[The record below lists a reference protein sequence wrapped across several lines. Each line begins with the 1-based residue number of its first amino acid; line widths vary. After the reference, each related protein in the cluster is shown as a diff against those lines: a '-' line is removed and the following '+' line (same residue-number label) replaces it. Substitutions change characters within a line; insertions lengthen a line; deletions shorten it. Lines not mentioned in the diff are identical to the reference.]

1 MIGFERPELL
11 LMLLVL
17 VPMAYIGLKS
27 DKRIQK
33 VLWSSKIVTFSLIV
47 LALST
52 PFIETETTLMEN
64 PELVVLEDR
73 SASMDVINNPELDFE
88 EVDIDRRVVASGNSS
103 NLRDGLMRNIEED
116 GSYLLLSD
124 LQSDQELEGVEEEF
138 QNRNATLNMLKTDT
152 EDEVSVSISGPDT
165 TVPNAENYYEINVY
179 STTEEFPEPEVTLNG
194 ETVELEKEDETTW
207 SFREAFSSE
216 GVQELEARI
225 TFDGYFNQNQD
236 YYKAVDVQ
244 EKPSLLVLGDQ
255 GPLGDQLETFY
266 DVDYANSVPN
276 DLSEYYSIVAKEEF
290 DETEVVD
297 YVAEGNGLV
306 YTGDIESEKSILPV
320 SPSEGDDDTDGAKIM
335 LVIDASHT
343 TGTEGG
349 TADIEES
356 INIAYS
362 LVDQLPQ
369 NNEVGAIAYQQ
380 EAYLIS
386 EPEPLVYNREQLK
399 EDISSIET
407 EGNTFHHKGLKG
419 AEDVLDDDEGNII
432 MVSDG
437 IIHPLGQEV
446 GTYEK
451 SKEVASRL
459 PQQLI
464 TVGVGEDRNEDFLTE
479 LADLGNGMYLDA
491 EDSSNLN
498 FMFDAGG
505 AESQTGELGVVDPNH
520 FITDGL
526 EVSAQTLGYDSVE
539 PKTGADRLVAS
550 AEGEPFL
557 TSWNYG
563 LGRVAAFSGDDP
575 DLSSIMTQEPS
586 LVTRTVSWAV
596 GNPDRNK
603 DEWLNI
609 ESAREGETVEVS
621 SSENFEGL
629 TREAENRYTGDIE
642 PEETGFNEFEGKTYS
657 YNYNEEIEQ
666 IGYNEENEEIVSNTG
681 GIIYSEDD
689 KDQIVSDL
697 ETHAETEVTT
707 EKTLNTYLLLAALL
721 IILAEIGYR
730 KLNGKK

>member
-1 MIGFERPELL
+1 
-11 LMLLVL
+11 
-17 VPMAYIGLKS
+17 
-27 DKRIQK
+27 
-33 VLWSSKIVTFSLIV
+33 
-47 LALST
+47 
-52 PFIETETTLMEN
+52 
-64 PELVVLEDR
+64 
-73 SASMDVINNPELDFE
+73 
-88 EVDIDRRVVASGNSS
+88 
-103 NLRDGLMRNIEED
+103 
-116 GSYLLLSD
+116 
-124 LQSDQELEGVEEEF
+124 VEEEF
-138 QNRNATLNMLKTDT
+138 RNRNATLNMLKTDT
-152 EDEVSVSISGPDT
+152 EDEVSVSVSGPDT

-194 ETVELEKEDETTW
+194 ETVELKKEDETTW

-419 AEDVLDDDEGNII
+419 AEDVLDMMKEIYHGERRHNTSSRPRSRNI
-432 MVSDG
+432 
-437 IIHPLGQEV
+437 
-446 GTYEK
+446 
-451 SKEVASRL
+451 
-459 PQQLI
+459 
-464 TVGVGEDRNEDFLTE
+464 
-479 LADLGNGMYLDA
+479 
-491 EDSSNLN
+491 
-498 FMFDAGG
+498 
-505 AESQTGELGVVDPNH
+505 
-520 FITDGL
+520 
-526 EVSAQTLGYDSVE
+526 
-539 PKTGADRLVAS
+539 
-550 AEGEPFL
+550 
-557 TSWNYG
+557 
-563 LGRVAAFSGDDP
+563 
-575 DLSSIMTQEPS
+575 
-586 LVTRTVSWAV
+586 
-596 GNPDRNK
+596 
-603 DEWLNI
+603 
-609 ESAREGETVEVS
+609 
-621 SSENFEGL
+621 
-629 TREAENRYTGDIE
+629 
-642 PEETGFNEFEGKTYS
+642 
-657 YNYNEEIEQ
+657 
-666 IGYNEENEEIVSNTG
+666 
-681 GIIYSEDD
+681 
-689 KDQIVSDL
+689 
-697 ETHAETEVTT
+697 
-707 EKTLNTYLLLAALL
+707 
-721 IILAEIGYR
+721 
-730 KLNGKK
+730 